1 MSEEKRNRIIEA
13 LKVLAEETDTDAY
26 LIAEELIGLCW
37 DEEDGFNIQGAL
49 V

>member
-1 MSEEKRNRIIEA
+1 MTDEKRNRIVGA
-13 LKVLAEETDTDAY
+13 LEILAEETDTDAY

-37 DEEDGFNIQGAL
+37 DEEDGFNIIGEL